1 MFERFAK
8 ALDENMRENYE
19 KGLHE
24 GLEKG
29 LQEGLYEGEKKVLKN
44 LLLKKFGKKI
54 TPYIDNIDSLNI
66 ETIEYITENIFG
78 INYEETVE
86 ILNRKKKEK

>member
-19 KGLHE
+19 K
-24 GLEKG
+24 
-29 LQEGLYEGEKKVLKN
+29 GLYEGEKKVLKN

-54 TPYIDNIDSLNI
+54 TPYIDKIDSLNI